1 MLLESIHNYIDDE
14 IQGSNLKIW
23 HAISDFVD
31 LIEKKM
37 NQYCP
42 YFKHILYKRMR
53 EYWAIYEILISALKG
68 LQTET
73 AELVAQLNQEWIKA
87 V

>member
-42 YFKHILYKRMR
+42 HFKNIIYKLMR
-53 EYWAIYEILISALKG
+53 
-68 LQTET
+68 
-73 AELVAQLNQEWIKA
+73 
-87 V
+87 